1 MTSKERAAL
10 RAQANTIETTLIV
23 GKGGVSEQVLQEAS
37 NLLDAHELIKGKVLE
52 TAMLTAREASDAIC
66 EVLGA
71 EGIGCVGTKFIVWR
85 KSEKLEQEKKTA
97 AKPAAAKPAKKRNGN
112 YNPVKVSNTRRKE
125 QLRERKQK
133 QKEYF
138 HEAAV
143 KSRPPSREETAA
155 GEWLREFYLYSFL
168 FYSEKERTV
177 SHREEKERD
186 DQRTFRTVL
195 WTSIDQSLA
204 GLGWR
209 RKVSVI
215 TASESN
221 RFPAII
227 KIACGV
233 VKLNGQIQT
242 Q

>member
-66 EVLGA
+66 EALGA
-71 EGIGCVGTKFIVWR
+71 EGIGCVGTK
-85 KSEKLEQEKKTA
+85 SEKLEQEKKSA

-143 KSRPPSREETAA
+143 KAA
-155 GEWLREFYLYSFL
+155 IE
-168 FYSEKERTV
+168 
-177 SHREEKERD
+177 
-186 DQRTFRTVL
+186 
-195 WTSIDQSLA
+195 
-204 GLGWR
+204 R
-209 RKVSVI
+209 RKQQQ
-215 TASESN
+215 E
-221 RFPAII
+221 
-227 KIACGV
+227 
-233 VKLNGQIQT
+233 NG
-242 Q
+242 